1 MLTVASVSD
10 SRVGIIHLIRIQ
22 NFSKNFFEHASEFN
36 LIFLLLSLNTSFPPR
51 LKLIQLDY
59 WQVME
64 IEYSSLRYRDITH
77 SKWTMEILDSVF
89 DKKTPGRCLLWLLWL
104 FIANFQYIIRFYA
117 TNPFYT
123 PWKHQKNFWLNSS
136 I

>member
-10 SRVGIIHLIRIQ
+10 SKVGIIHLIRIQ

-59 WQVME
+59 
-64 IEYSSLRYRDITH
+64 
-77 SKWTMEILDSVF
+77 
-89 DKKTPGRCLLWLLWL
+89 
-104 FIANFQYIIRFYA
+104 
-117 TNPFYT
+117 
-123 PWKHQKNFWLNSS
+123 
-136 I
+136 